1 MGKRVV
7 PRGIINLA
15 IGFLEMDLHIAKDHN
30 AWMEAT
36 PFDEVARVFA
46 RFGEAPP
53 EMIDL
58 EPIRQRIERL
68 GGKHK

>member
-1 MGKRVV
+1 MGKKGV

-15 IGFLEMDLHIAKDHN
+15 IGFLEMDLRIARDHN
-30 AWMEAT
+30 DWMETT

-46 RFGEAPP
+46 QFGEAPP

-58 EPIRQRIERL
+58 EPIQQRIDRL
-68 GGKHK
+68 RGL